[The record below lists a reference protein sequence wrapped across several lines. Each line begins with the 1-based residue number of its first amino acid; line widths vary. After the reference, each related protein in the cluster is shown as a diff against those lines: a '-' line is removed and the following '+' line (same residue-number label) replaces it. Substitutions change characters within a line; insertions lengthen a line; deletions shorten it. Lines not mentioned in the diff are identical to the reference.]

1 MHGVWL
7 TGSISPYRS
16 VVSVYVA
23 VGSEGGR
30 FQGCCRCCCC
40 FCSLS
45 FSSPFYPSKPSASPR
60 SFIFFYF
67 HCIYMYIYIYSRFE
81 RRSVSGRRCGPVDER
96 YHPVM
101 VYLNQPSGSLL
112 RVDGKKERKKEK
124 EEKNLVRPASLVW
137 YGDTDRLIDAR
148 GSATV
153 LPSLKYRSHTVALI
167 ETRVEIDTLRMATIL
182 LQRSLP
188 V

>member
-1 MHGVWL
+1 MSRLAAKGAASKDAAGAAAASVPFPFPPL
-7 TGSISPYRS
+7 SILRNLRLL
-16 VVSVYVA
+16 
-23 VGSEGGR
+23 ELL
-30 FQGCCRCCCC
+30 F
-40 FCSLS
+40 F
-45 FSSPFYPSKPSASPR
+45 
-60 SFIFFYF
+60 FIFTV
-67 HCIYMYIYIYSRFE
+67 YIYIYIYICIYSRFE

>member
-1 MHGVWL
+1 MSRLAAKGAA
-7 TGSISPYRS
+7 SKD
-16 VVSVYVA
+16 VA
-23 VGSEGGR
+23 GAAAASAP
-30 FQGCCRCCCC
+30 FP
-40 FCSLS
+40 FPPLS
-45 FSSPFYPSKPSASPR
+45 FETFGFSSS
-60 SFIFFYF
+60 FYF
-67 HCIYMYIYIYSRFE
+67 FLFSLYIYIYIYSRFE

>member
-1 MHGVWL
+1 MSRLAAKGAASKDAAGAAAASAPFPFPPL
-7 TGSISPYRS
+7 SILRNLRLLLDLLFFSIFI
-16 VVSVYVA
+16 VYI
-23 VGSEGGR
+23 
-30 FQGCCRCCCC
+30 C
-40 FCSLS
+40 
-45 FSSPFYPSKPSASPR
+45 
-60 SFIFFYF
+60 
-67 HCIYMYIYIYSRFE
+67 IYIYSRFE

>member
-1 MHGVWL
+1 MSRLAAKGAASKDAASAAGAAAASAPFPFPPL
-7 TGSISPYRS
+7 SILRNLRLLL
-16 VVSVYVA
+16 
-23 VGSEGGR
+23 ELL
-30 FQGCCRCCCC
+30 F
-40 FCSLS
+40 F
-45 FSSPFYPSKPSASPR
+45 
-60 SFIFFYF
+60 FIFTVY
-67 HCIYMYIYIYSRFE
+67 IYIYIYSRFE